1 MVNDNSLKS
10 KSIYELAMRLNM
22 IMVEQQQ
29 LDLEHNRIV
38 QELWDRIP
46 SVKESPDIQP
56 KVRKRVPSKL
66 PPGTPDVKFSE

>member
-1 MVNDNSLKS
+1 MDKNDLKS
-10 KSIYELAMRLNM
+10 KSVYELAMRLNR
-22 IMVEQQQ
+22 IMVEQQK

-56 KVRKRVPSKL
+56 KIKKRVPSKL
-66 PPGTPDVKFSE
+66 PSGTPHVKSPE